1 MEHPPISS
9 LFFHGFPNFLI
20 PSFLCLFPSLRLWN
34 FLRFIQLL
42 QATSSTAAISPTCYC
57 RVGDSIDNGAC
68 RNLQAGGAPSSP
80 PGDRDG
86 NRNLKVVIGEG
97 GYGIVYQGKLLDGTL
112 VAIKV
117 LKLSK
122 ANGEDFINEVM
133 SISRTS
139 HVNIVGLLGFCYT
152 SRKAALIYEFM
163 ANGSLDRFMSRSH
176 NHEMKMLH
184 RIVTGVARGLEYLH
198 CGCSTRIVHFDIKPQ
213 NILLDE
219 DSNPK
224 ISDFGL
230 AKLCK
235 RKVSA
240 ISMLGTRGTAGFIA
254 PEVFSPAFG
263 IVSYKSD
270 VYSYGM
276 LVLDLVLGGIRNN
289 PNRSRLLSDDDS
301 EMYFPNWV
309 FKNIEMSK
317 SIRMRQSL
325 MEEEEEEMEK
335 KMTMIGL
342 WCIQTSPIDRPT
354 MSRVLEMLEGSIHS
368 LQMPPRPL
376 LVAPNMA
383 TQQSTSESLSYI

>member
-1 MEHPPISS
+1 MIIYIRRRKRLSTKSSSISNRKKY
-9 LFFHGFPNFLI
+9 GI
-20 PSFLCLFPSLRLWN
+20 
-34 FLRFIQLL
+34 
-42 QATSSTAAISPTCYC
+42 
-57 RVGDSIDNGAC
+57 DSIINYGPK
-68 RNLQAGGAPSSP
+68 RYHYSEIKKMTNSFST
-80 PGDRDG
+80 
-86 NRNLKVVIGEG
+86 KIGEG